1 MLCKIADLIVE
12 VPAEGGLDSRCRDY
26 LYSGKEKAD
35 IVIKP
40 DWYRYEDYGEE
51 WPQDMIAYLES
62 GWQFTF
68 YLSHYSGFY
77 LHASAVA
84 VDGRAYLF
92 SADSGVGK
100 STHAG
105 LWQQLLGDRVK
116 RINDDKPALRCL
128 DGVWY
133 AYGTPWCG
141 KDGINQNVRVPLGG
155 ICFLKR
161 GSENRIRCVT
171 PQEAAIKMMGQTTY
185 SFQTKEKLDKLVESI
200 SGLLSQIPV
209 FELVCRAD
217 LDAARLSYE
226 TMCRKAEEMGL

>member
-1 MLCKIADLIVE
+1 M
-12 VPAEGGLDSRCRDY
+12 
-26 LYSGKEKAD
+26 
-35 IVIKP
+35 
-40 DWYRYEDYGEE
+40 
-51 WPQDMIAYLES
+51 
-62 GWQFTF
+62 
-68 YLSHYSGFY
+68 
-77 LHASAVA
+77 
-84 VDGRAYLF
+84 
-92 SADSGVGK
+92 
-100 STHAG
+100 
-105 LWQQLLGDRVK
+105 
-116 RINDDKPALRCL
+116 
-128 DGVWY
+128 
-133 AYGTPWCG
+133 PWCG